1 MTPESYDL
9 DRPRDP
15 SRRRW
20 IFTGVAGAAALAL
33 ARFLQPTPSAGATG
47 GLSTEGAD
55 VMRALLPALLDG
67 ALPVDASARL
77 AAVEESVR
85 GVGTAIDG
93 LPALAQHEL
102 RALFALLAFAPLRV
116 TIAGIDAPWRDADVA
131 AADAFLRRLRRSRW
145 SQKRAAY
152 DALHQLA
159 LGAWYASPRA
169 WPAIGY
175 PGPPALPW
183 HEPSR

>member
-1 MTPESYDL
+1 MTRASHDL
-9 DRPRDP
+9 DRPRDA

-33 ARFLQPTPSAGATG
+33 ARFLQPTPSAVATG
-47 GLSTEGAD
+47 GLSAGAAD

-67 ALPVDASARL
+67 ALPLEAAAHRAALEDA
-77 AAVEESVR
+77 VR
-85 GVGTAIDG
+85 GVGTAIEG

-116 TIAGIDAPWRDADVA
+116 TIAGVDAPWREADSA
-131 AADAFLRRLRRSRW
+131 AADAFLQRLRRSRW

-175 PGPPALPW
+175 PGPPTLA
-183 HEPSR
+183 

>member
-1 MTPESYDL
+1 MIPGIHDL

-20 IFTGVAGAAALAL
+20 IFTGAAGVAALAL
-33 ARFLQPTPSAGATG
+33 ARFLQPTPSAVATG
-47 GLSTEGAD
+47 GLSADGAD

-67 ALPVDASARL
+67 ALPLDASARR
-77 AAVEESVR
+77 AAVEDTVR

-102 RALFALLAFAPLRV
+102 GALFALLASAPLRV
-116 TIAGIDAPWRDADVA
+116 MIAGVDAPWREADAA
-131 AADAFLRRLRRSRW
+131 AADAFLQRLRHSRW

-175 PGPPALPW
+175 PGPPRV
-183 HEPSR
+183 E

>member
-1 MTPESYDL
+1 MTRATQDF

-15 SRRRW
+15 SRRRV

-33 ARFLQPTPSAGATG
+33 ARLLQPSPASIARA
-47 GLSTEGAD
+47 GLSPEGAD

-102 RALFALLAFAPLRV
+102 GALFALLAFVPLRV
-116 TIAGIDAPWRDADVA
+116 MIAGVDSPWRDTDIA
-131 AADAFLRRLRRSRW
+131 AADAFLQRLRHSRW
-145 SQKRAAY
+145 PQKRAAY

-159 LGAWYASPRA
+159 LGAWYANPRA

-175 PGPPALPW
+175 PGPPSVA
-183 HEPSR
+183 

>member
-1 MTPESYDL
+1 MTPASHDH
-9 DRPRDP
+9 DQPRDP

-33 ARFLQPTPSAGATG
+33 ARFLQPTPAAVATG
-47 GLSTEGAD
+47 GLSADGAD

-67 ALPVDASARL
+67 ALPREASERQV
-77 AAVEESVR
+77 AVEDTVR

-116 TIAGIDAPWRDADVA
+116 TIAGVDAPWRDADVA
-131 AADAFLRRLRRSRW
+131 AANAFLQRLRRSRW

-175 PGPPALPW
+175 PGPPALA
-183 HEPSR
+183 